1 MLSLHDARIR
11 AVYLVRRDF
20 PLHFIT
26 LPRRARTC
34 NKNLLLICDL
44 RRIKFTRAADYFLSL
59 ACIVNTPSVLFN
71 HGRVV
76 LEPSYHF
83 EKALI
88 ERVFRMPIQFLF
100 D

>member
-1 MLSLHDARIR
+1 MSAYASADHLISG
-11 AVYLVRRDF
+11 YF

-34 NKNLLLICDL
+34 NKNLPRICDH
-44 RRIKFTRAADYFLSL
+44 RRIKFTRAADSFPSL
-59 ACIVNTPSVLFN
+59 AGIVNTPSVLFN

-76 LEPSYHF
+76 LEPLYHF
-83 EKALI
+83 AKSLL
-88 ERVFRMPIQFLF
+88 ERVFRMPTQFLF